1 MEISG
6 NDVTTLLLNSNTLTG
21 CDFNFE
27 EKCSNFKIATNETT
41 TPYIKQYILG

>member
-27 EKCSNFKIATNETT
+27 EIF
-41 TPYIKQYILG
+41 